1 MGSRFEGG
9 MVIVREADNTV
20 VQVAA
25 TKRRRAERDD
35 LRKDMIARQGG
46 AEPEIELESTTAS
59 SYDL

>member
-1 MGSRFEGG
+1 